1 MQKKH
6 LLFLLVVIL
15 SGACRKGTA
24 AEEHYFGRIK
34 VTLLNLPDA
43 GKAGV
48 YLNAEK
54 LGEID
59 PKELDNLELLL
70 PAGKSGKLKIIDAA
84 SNNLIAD
91 SNVIIVPNIK
101 QEFRVGYSESLN
113 LKGFISDINVPADSI
128 RAQII
133 YSIKKPFNNYPQADL
148 YLYTV
153 YMEETGIVLKDLKLN
168 DPNPHILTFPKLGEG
183 DNPVGYFYKLKDVNT
198 GEFIMDASGS
208 DIFPLIF
215 SSSDYY
221 GRYLFININD
231 DEGDIADE
239 NYFTATITIL

>member
-1 MQKKH
+1 MQKKY
-6 LLFLLVVIL
+6 LLILLGVIL
-15 SGACRKGTA
+15 LGACRKGTP

-43 GKAGV
+43 GKAGIFMDS
-48 YLNAEK
+48 EK

-59 PKELDNLELLL
+59 PRELDNLELLL

-91 SNVIIVPNIK
+91 SNVVVVPNTK

-113 LKGFISDINVPADSI
+113 LKGFISDINVPEDSI
-128 RAQII
+128 RVQII
-133 YSIKKPFNNYPQADL
+133 YSLKKPFNNYPDVELHL
-148 YLYTV
+148 YSV
-153 YMEETGIVLKDLKLN
+153 YMEETGIILKGLKLN

-183 DNPVGYFYKLKDVNT
+183 DNPLGYFFKLKNVKT

-208 DIFPLIF
+208 DVFPLIF
-215 SSSDYY
+215 ASSDYY
-221 GRYLFININD
+221 GHYLFININD
-231 DEGDIADE
+231 DSGETADE
-239 NYFTATITIL
+239 NYFSTTITIL